1 MLHPEASL
9 EELGQMLAKPIGKSG
24 VNHRMR
30 SLMARIQENQRQNG
44 DENDDQADAGFIG
57 RNTLEPHPD

>member
-1 MLHPEASL
+1 
-9 EELGQMLAKPIGKSG
+9 
-24 VNHRMR
+24 MR